1 MITLTND
8 FHGTSVNLR
17 PDGAGQLSVSQVA
30 RARRTLCGVK
40 GCTCGGDL
48 GERGPGNPSV
58 CVYPD
63 GHADVQFSQSQ
74 SW

>member
-17 PDGAGQLSVSQVA
+17 PDDSYTLSALQVA
-30 RARRTLCGVK
+30 RARRALCGIK

-48 GERGPGNPSV
+48 GERGSDNPSV
-58 CVYPD
+58 CVRPD
-63 GHADVQFSQSQ
+63 GRAEVQFSQAQ
-74 SW
+74 GW